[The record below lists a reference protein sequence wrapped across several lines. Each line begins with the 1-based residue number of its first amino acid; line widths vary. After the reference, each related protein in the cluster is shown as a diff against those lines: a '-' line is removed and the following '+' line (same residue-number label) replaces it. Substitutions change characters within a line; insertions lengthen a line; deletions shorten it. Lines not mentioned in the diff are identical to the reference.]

1 MNFRMVSDILFREL
15 VQGQRAHGQPDN
27 LITIELGID
36 DEVVVALVQIG
47 LVVEIA
53 VQAAQVIFRQR
64 AIDVADQQLVR
75 LMVEVN
81 L

>member
-1 MNFRMVSDILFREL
+1 MVSDILFREL

-27 LITIELGID
+27 LVAVELGID